1 MNVGT
6 DTRASSAAPEPYRDL
21 FLRLP
26 EPVFV
31 VSFHTLAIL
40 DCNESACAL
49 LGRARHDL
57 LGAPF
62 LDFHSQTDRNAAG
75 LRVRDNQFHSEYRAS
90 FIRQDGEATPCI
102 VVSTAVNWQG
112 MDARLLVV
120 RAPCAESQ
128 PFVPAT
134 SAQFGALSHQVPIV
148 LWTVDRDLR
157 FTSNAGGAYESLK
170 SHVGDSQGRTLF
182 EFFQTDSPDFLP
194 IRMHLRALQGESVG
208 YEMEW
213 AGLVFD
219 SHLDPISDPGGEIVG
234 VVGVAMDITER
245 RRTEQELRD
254 SEERNRQLVENASDI
269 IYTHD
274 LTGKF
279 TAVSPAAEHI
289 TGYTREEAM
298 QMNIADVVA
307 PEYLELARDTIRRRL
322 AGLPVQSPY
331 EVEIITRSGHRIPLE
346 VNTRLIYRNG
356 KPVGVQGIGRDVSDR
371 RLAEQAVRE
380 SESRFRAVAETAAS
394 CIFIYR
400 DDQFRYV
407 NPASEKITGYSTA
420 ELLKINFWDLVHPDH
435 RETVRQ
441 RGLARQQGADL
452 PNRYEF
458 KILTKS
464 GEERWLD
471 FTAGVIQYD
480 GGSAVLG
487 TAFDVTER
495 KCAQEELQV
504 QKAYLEELFQCAP
517 EGIVVLNNGGSVLRA
532 NREFLR
538 MFGFEFDEVRGAN
551 IDQLIVPE
559 ERLIEAAELTD
570 HLSSGRPFNIESYR
584 RRKNGS
590 FIDVSILGTPI
601 TVDRGQVGRYVIYRD
616 ITDKKRADRYRET
629 QFATTRILSESGTM
643 DEAVG
648 SLLSAICDGLGWD
661 YGRMWRA
668 DSAAGIL
675 RLENSWHNTE
685 VASPDNFED
694 STTCERGVGV
704 AGSVWKSGEPTW
716 VTDIAVDAVSTGT
729 PAIAAGLRSC
739 FAFPVRYAGD
749 IGGIMEF
756 FSVTLRYP
764 DFELLEVVADIGA
777 QVGQFIE
784 RKRAELA
791 LIESEAKFRAV
802 ADTAASAI
810 YIHEGDRFLY
820 ANRASESIS
829 GYTREELF
837 AMPVWNLAHP
847 EFRAALKERADARR
861 RGEEVPSRYEFK
873 MISKSGETRWLD
885 FSAAV
890 IQFEGHSAILATA
903 FDITERKRAEQL
915 QSALYRIANLAGEA
929 EDLQQFYA
937 SIHEIVGELMY
948 AKNFYIAVLDETGRM
963 INFPYFVDEEDLVP
977 PPPQERRRGLTDY
990 VIRTGEPLLADPRN
1004 FEELV
1009 IRGEVESRGAPS
1021 LDWLGV
1027 PLKVGDRT
1035 FGVLTVQSYS
1045 DNVRFG
1051 QTELDIL
1058 TFVSRQVASA
1068 IEHRR
1073 SQEALR
1079 RSEQRYRSQVQSA
1092 VYGIYRSSIAG
1103 RFLDVNPA
1111 LVQMLGYETRE
1122 EVLALEMGSE
1132 VYADPGERARILA
1145 HLDPA
1150 ARIEGVETRWKRKDG
1165 RIINVRLSGRGG
1177 LQYPGEPPS
1186 FEMICEDITER
1197 RALEEQLRHSQKME
1211 AVGRLAG
1218 GVAHDFNN
1226 LLTVIKGYSDLLMNE
1241 IDSADP
1247 MYGEVE
1253 EIRKAADRAASL
1265 TRQLL
1270 AFSRRQVLAPK
1281 VLDLN
1286 SIITNMDKLLRRLLG
1301 EDVELTIRLDTKLG
1315 HVKADPGQLE
1325 QVIMNLAVNA
1335 RDAMPEGGH
1344 ITIETGNFDLDEN
1357 DSREHAMAK
1366 PGRYAMFKV
1375 TDTGTGMDAETLSR
1389 IFEPFFTT
1397 KEMGKGTGLGLSTV
1411 YGIVKQSGGYIW
1423 ADSQP
1428 GQGASFRV
1436 LLPIVEAVTEP
1447 VFARTGPGASYRGT
1461 ETILLVEDEDGVRA
1475 LIREVLARYGYH
1487 VIETRHGG
1495 EALIACEQHKGTIHM
1510 LLTDVV
1516 LQQMSGR
1523 DLARRL
1529 LGVRPEMKVLYISG
1543 YTEEAIVNQ
1552 GVLDPGTAFLQK
1564 PFTPGVL
1571 ARKIR
1576 EILTGTPIE

>member
-1 MNVGT
+1 MDVSSG
-6 DTRASSAAPEPYRDL
+6 DRKAGASPDGYRDI

-26 EPVFV
+26 GPVFLV
-31 VSFHTLAIL
+31 GCHTLTIL
-40 DCNESACAL
+40 DCNDSACSL
-49 LGRARHDL
+49 LNRPRHEL
-57 LGAPF
+57 IGASF
-62 LDFHSQTDRNAAG
+62 ISFHSQADRTTVATR
-75 LRVRDNQFHSEYRAS
+75 LRETLFYDEYQTTLLPHHGPSLSCAV
-90 FIRQDGEATPCI
+90 E
-102 VVSTAVNWQG
+102 STIVNWQG
-112 MDARLLVV
+112 MDSRLLTIRPLVTG
-120 RAPCAESQ
+120 S
-128 PFVPAT
+128 
-134 SAQFGALSHQVPIV
+134 SGARTNRHLAALGNQVPIV

-157 FTSNAGGAYESLK
+157 FTSNSGGAYEDLK
-170 SHVGDSQGRTLF
+170 GKFGDAHGKTLF
-182 EFFQTDSPDFLP
+182 EFFNTQDENTLP
-194 IRMHLRALQGESVG
+194 IRMHLRALQGDSVS

-213 AGLVFD
+213 AGMVFD
-219 SHLDPISDPGGEIVG
+219 THLDPLRAANGEVIG
-234 VVGVAMDITER
+234 VIGVSMDITER
-245 RRTEQELRD
+245 RRTEEELRE

-269 IYTHD
+269 IYAHD
-274 LTGKF
+274 LEGRF

-289 TGYTREEAM
+289 TGYSREEALRL
-298 QMNIADVVA
+298 NIADVVA
-307 PEYLELARDTIRRRL
+307 PEYIDRVRETMQRKV

-331 EVEIITRSGHRIPLE
+331 ELEIITRDGAHVQLE
-346 VNTRLIYRNG
+346 VNTRLVYRDG
-356 KPVGVQGIGRDVSDR
+356 KAVGVQGIARDITDR
-371 RLAEQAVRE
+371 KLAEQAVRE
-380 SESRFRAVAETAAS
+380 SESRFRAVAETASS

-400 DDQFRYV
+400 DDCFRYV

-420 ELLKINFWDLVHPDH
+420 ELLQMKFWDLVHPEF
-435 RETVRQ
+435 REIVKQ
-441 RGLARQQGADL
+441 RGLSRQQRAEL

-471 FTAGVIQYD
+471 FTAGLIEYD
-480 GGSAVLG
+480 GGTAVLG

-495 KCAQEELQV
+495 KRAEEELQV

-517 EGIVVLNNGGSVLRA
+517 EGIVVLNNEGSVLRA

-538 MFGFEFDEVRGAN
+538 MFGFEFEEVRGAN

-559 ERLIEAAELTD
+559 DCMVEAAELTE

-590 FIDVSILGTPI
+590 LIDVSILGTPI
-601 TVDRGQVGRYVIYRD
+601 TVSRGQIGRYVIYRD

-629 QFATTRILSESGTM
+629 QFATTRILSESSTL
-643 DEAVG
+643 DEAIDR
-648 SLLSAICDGLGWD
+648 LLSAICEGLGWD

-668 DSAAGIL
+668 DAQNGVL
-675 RLENSWHNTE
+675 RLENGWHSKNI
-685 VASPDNFED
+685 AAPDKFED
-694 STTCERGVGV
+694 STTCQAGVGV
-704 AGSVWKSGEPTW
+704 AGSVWRSGEPTW
-716 VTDIAVDAVSTGT
+716 VTDIAEDSISAGT

-739 FAFPVRYAGD
+739 FAFPVRYNGTV
-749 IGGIMEF
+749 GGIMEF
-756 FSVTLRYP
+756 FSITLRYP
-764 DFELLEVVADIGA
+764 DFELLEVVADIGT
-777 QVGQFIE
+777 QIGQFTE

-791 LIESEAKFRAV
+791 LKESEAKFRAV

-810 YIHEGDRFLY
+810 YIHAGDKFLY

-829 GYTREELF
+829 GFTREELF
-837 AMPVWNLAHP
+837 SMPVWELAHP
-847 EFRAALKERADARR
+847 EFRTVLKERADARR
-861 RGEEVPSRYEFK
+861 RGEEVASRYEFK
-873 MISKSGETRWLD
+873 MITKSGETRWLD

-890 IQFEGHSAILATA
+890 IQFEGQSAILATA

-948 AKNFYIAVLDETGRM
+948 AKNFYIAVLDEGGQM

-977 PPPQERRRGLTDY
+977 PPPQQRTRGLTDY
-990 VIRTGEPLLADPRN
+990 VLRTGEPLFVNPTK
-1004 FEELV
+1004 FEEMV
-1009 IRGEVESRGAPS
+1009 ARGEVESRGAPS

-1027 PLKVGDRT
+1027 PLKVGDKT

-1045 DNVRFG
+1045 DKVRFG
-1051 QTELDIL
+1051 QTELNIL

-1111 LVQMLGYETRE
+1111 LVQMLGYDTADEI
-1122 EVLALEMGSE
+1122 LALDMATDL
-1132 VYADPGERARILA
+1132 YADPMERARILSQ
-1145 HLDPA
+1145 LDPA

-1186 FEMICEDITER
+1186 FEMICEDVTER

-1241 IDSADP
+1241 IESADP

-1301 EDVELTIRLDTKLG
+1301 EDVELITSLDSKLG

-1335 RDAMPEGGH
+1335 RDAMPDGGRL
-1344 ITIETGNFDLDEN
+1344 TVETGNFDLDE
-1357 DSREHAMAK
+1357 SYSLEHAMAK
-1366 PGRYAMFKV
+1366 PGRYAMFTV
-1375 TDTGTGMDAETLSR
+1375 SDTGTGMDPETLSR
-1389 IFEPFFTT
+1389 VFEPFFTT

-1423 ADSQP
+1423 AESQP
-1428 GQGASFRV
+1428 GKGASFRV
-1436 LLPIVEAVTEP
+1436 LLPIVEDVTEP
-1447 VFARTGPGASYRGT
+1447 VAARPGQSVSFRGT

-1475 LIREVLARYGYH
+1475 LIREVLARHGYH
-1487 VIETRHGG
+1487 VVETRHGG
-1495 EALIACEQHKGTIHM
+1495 EALIACEQHKGNIHL

-1523 DLARRL
+1523 DLAKRL

-1543 YTEEAIVNQ
+1543 YTEEAIINQ

-1576 EILTGTPIE
+1576 EVLTGQPID